1 MSYENKR
8 GLAKSREILVS
19 CTVRLLLL
27 GSPPG
32 DLGPSVP
39 YVTYIAYKAYLG
51 HNCCCKWCKCKMD
64 VGSLSDDRNA
74 IVPYLHFISEM

>member
-1 MSYENKR
+1 MINISFLLRPATPATGAWTRVSYENKR

-39 YVTYIAYKAYLG
+39 YVTYTPTLKGRRPGDIT
-51 HNCCCKWCKCKMD
+51 
-64 VGSLSDDRNA
+64 
-74 IVPYLHFISEM
+74 HFT